1 MMLYELF
8 LFGLLSGIT
17 TWLFGFGGGFVAVPL
32 LYTVIIQKW
41 SNESNIGIHAMQ
53 IAVATSAFVMLCSA
67 SFAVFRHYRSGHIDW
82 QKIRFLWGGIAL
94 GGIVGAVMAS
104 LFNGNWLRWIFMG
117 YVFITILDCYYRP
130 GFIVTSRQK
139 QHYGQ
144 NSELIKGGIIGW
156 VAALLGVG
164 GSVMTVPLLRRR
176 GSSMAEAA
184 AIANILTLPLS
195 LTATLTYCVLSLWQ
209 STWTPNGFIG
219 LIWFEA
225 ALFLVAGT
233 WIGLY
238 FSEKFIS
245 KLPDLWRAKLYPLL
259 LIIVLLVML
268 CVN

>member
-1 MMLYELF
+1 
-8 LFGLLSGIT
+8 
-17 TWLFGFGGGFVAVPL
+17 
-32 LYTVIIQKW
+32 
-41 SNESNIGIHAMQ
+41 
-53 IAVATSAFVMLCSA
+53 
-67 SFAVFRHYRSGHIDW
+67 
-82 QKIRFLWGGIAL
+82 
-94 GGIVGAVMAS
+94 
-104 LFNGNWLRWIFMG
+104 
-117 YVFITILDCYYRP
+117 YVFITIIDCYYRP
-130 GFIVTSRQK
+130 GFMVTSRQK

-195 LTATLTYCVLSLWQ
+195 LTATLTYCVLSIWQ

-259 LIIVLLVML
+259 LIIV
-268 CVN
+268 

>member
-1 MMLYELF
+1 
-8 LFGLLSGIT
+8 
-17 TWLFGFGGGFVAVPL
+17 
-32 LYTVIIQKW
+32 
-41 SNESNIGIHAMQ
+41 
-53 IAVATSAFVMLCSA
+53 
-67 SFAVFRHYRSGHIDW
+67 
-82 QKIRFLWGGIAL
+82 IAL

-104 LFNGNWLRWIFMG
+104 LFNGNWLRWIFMS
-117 YVFITILDCYYRP
+117 YVFITIIDCYYRP
-130 GFIVTSRQK
+130 GFMVTSRQK

-195 LTATLTYCVLSLWQ
+195 LTATLTYCVLSIWQ

-268 CVN
+268 FLN

>member
-1 MMLYELF
+1 M
-8 LFGLLSGIT
+8 
-17 TWLFGFGGGFVAVPL
+17 
-32 LYTVIIQKW
+32 
-41 SNESNIGIHAMQ
+41 
-53 IAVATSAFVMLCSA
+53 
-67 SFAVFRHYRSGHIDW
+67 
-82 QKIRFLWGGIAL
+82 
-94 GGIVGAVMAS
+94 
-104 LFNGNWLRWIFMG
+104 
-117 YVFITILDCYYRP
+117 
-130 GFIVTSRQK
+130 TSRQK

-209 STWTPNGFIG
+209 STPNGFIG

-268 CVN
+268 FVN

>member
-1 MMLYELF
+1 MLYELF

-41 SNESNIGIHAMQ
+41 SNESSVGIHAMQ

-67 SFAVFRHYRSGHIDW
+67 SFATFRHYRSGHIGW
-82 QKIRFLWGGIAL
+82 QQIRFLWGGIAL

-104 LFNGNWLRWIFMG
+104 LFNGNWLRWIFMS
-117 YVFITILDCYYRP
+117 YVFITIIDCYYRP
-130 GFIVTSRQK
+130 GFMVTSRQK

-195 LTATLTYCVLSLWQ
+195 LTATLTYCVLSIWQ

-268 CVN
+268 FLN

>member
-1 MMLYELF
+1 MLYELF
-8 LFGLLSGIT
+8 LFGLLSGVT

-32 LYTVIIQKW
+32 LYTVIIQKY
-41 SNESNIGIHAMQ
+41 SNESMVGIHAMQ

-67 SFAVFRHYRSGHIDW
+67 SFATFRHYRSGQIDW
-82 QKIRFLWGGIAL
+82 QKIRFLWSGIAL
-94 GGIVGAVMAS
+94 GGVVGAVMAS

-117 YVFITILDCYYRP
+117 YVFITIIDCYYRP
-130 GFIVTSRQK
+130 GFMVASRQT
-139 QHYGQ
+139 QNYSE

-209 STWTPNGFIG
+209 STWAPSGFIG

-245 KLPDLWRAKLYPLL
+245 KLPDLWQARLYPLL
-259 LIIVLLVML
+259 LIIVVVVMIF
-268 CVN
+268 VN